1 MTFSFRKEVINFLKA
16 NQNKYF
22 TAREINEYIADKFPD
37 ACEEKMRNS
46 KGGYLKTKKD
56 CINQWGAEL
65 SSYKNTLTK
74 EGISMT
80 AGRPRKY
87 YYINNEKIAESCEE
101 NVRKNNQPEK
111 ELYPV
116 LAQFCDSINIKTL
129 RIDEKESKKDK
140 GKNYNKWLHADV
152 VGFEDLI
159 GNFNKQTKEC
169 LIEYADERSYL
180 YSFEVKD
187 GTIETWN
194 LREYF
199 FQTVSNSSWANYS
212 YLVAEDVNDKAMDE
226 LQLLCSSFNIGYIQ
240 LNREEP
246 QESQIVIK
254 APKTSLDWKMIN
266 RIANENKDFQKYLD
280 NITLVYQGHSNPK
293 TQKPVWDI

>member
-87 YYINNEKIAESCEE
+87 YYTNNEKISEYCEE
-101 NVRKNNQPEK
+101 TVRKNNQHEK
-111 ELYPV
+111 DLYPV

-140 GKNYNKWLHADV
+140 GRNYNKWLHADV

-254 APKTSLDWKMIN
+254 APKTSLDWNMIN